1 MDFRSFGKSLQLSS
15 RVLKGRLVQISTW
28 CFLMK
33 IYGPTGGGVIGED
46 GVSCR
51 EFATKV
57 VRGTS
62 AQTPADLQCYAD
74 FPSA

>member
-1 MDFRSFGKSLQLSS
+1 M
-15 RVLKGRLVQISTW
+15 
-28 CFLMK
+28 
-33 IYGPTGGGVIGED
+33 IGED

-62 AQTPADLQCYAD
+62 AYTPADLQYRTD
-74 FPSA
+74 KYVQY